1 MTAIQAKGIAI
12 IGAGGKMGQRLT
24 ANLRKRG
31 HAPLLCERAAA
42 GVARIEASGLS
53 VVTAETALAE
63 ADYIILAVPDARIG
77 ELTAELVPQARPGT
91 TFILLDPAAAYAGIV
106 TLRDDCTF
114 VVTHPCHPALFEEQD
129 SPEARQDMF
138 GGIAAKQDIVI
149 ALHQGERQSFETAE
163 RICIEMFAPV
173 VTCHRITVEQM
184 ALLEPAAAEV
194 VAAAAAC
201 IMKEA
206 MDEVIRMGVPAAA
219 ARSFMLGHIQI
230 PLAIA
235 FNSVNPFSD
244 AAKIAIE
251 YGYENIFRPDW
262 KRVFTKESL
271 DEVLRRMLHLE
282 RSESAGLDNPDKP

>member
-1 MTAIQAKGIAI
+1 MATSIQIAI
-12 IGAGGKMGQRLT
+12 LGAGGKMGCRIT
-24 ANLRKRG
+24 DNLRKTDYG
-31 HAPLLCERAAA
+31 LLLVEQADSGKARLAER
-42 GVARIEASGLS
+42 GLS
-53 VVTAETALAE
+53 VTSNEEALAA
-63 ADYIILAVPDARIG
+63 ADVVIFAVPDAVIG
-77 ELTAELVPQARPGT
+77 PLSQAIVPGLKPDT
-91 TFILLDPAAAYAGIV
+91 TVILLDPAAAYAQQV
-106 TLRDDCTF
+106 ALRDDCHF

-149 ALHQGERQSFETAE
+149 ALQQGTEEKLAQAE
-163 RICIEMFAPV
+163 RICIAMFAPV
-173 VTCHRITVEQM
+173 TQCHRITVEHM

-235 FNSVNPFSD
+235 FNNVNPFSD

-251 YGYENIFRPDW
+251 YGFEKIFKPDW
-262 KRVFTKESL
+262 KQVFTKESL
-271 DEVLRRMLHLE
+271 DEVLRLMLHLDGK
-282 RSESAGLDNPDKP
+282 RS